1 MNASKRTKKQ
11 NAYLTGIGKSR
22 RLVLYDTILNYPEEE
37 ILAIIGHELG
47 HNTKKHIPKL
57 LITSS
62 IFYTFMFYLT
72 NVVYNFIKNQHIF
85 GVRKAYSL
93 FIHAFLFI
101 TSILYF
107 VTSIFNY
114 IQRKF
119 EYKADKCSLKLHGII
134 SILYPRKGFK
144 NYLIKENKSILFNN
158 FSKLSYFKVSTA
170 ALSNLSYDLVPD
182 SYNL

>member
-107 VTSIFNY
+107 ITPILNY
-114 IQRKF
+114 LQRKF
-119 EYKADKCSLKLHGII
+119 EYEADKYSAKLLGTPEYMISGLKRIV
-134 SILYPRKGFK
+134 
-144 NYLIKENKSILFNN
+144 KEN
-158 FSKLSYFKVSTA
+158 
-170 ALSNLSYDLVPD
+170 LSNLNPLPIYKIWYYSHPSPEERIKKL
-182 SYNL
+182 SEQGK

>member
-72 NVVYNFIKNQHIF
+72 NVVYNFIKNHHIF

-93 FIHAFLFI
+93 FIHAFSFI

-119 EYKADKCSLKLHGII
+119 EYKADKYSLKLLGTPEYMI
-134 SILYPRKGFK
+134 SSLKRIV
-144 NYLIKENKSILFNN
+144 KE
-158 FSKLSYFKVSTA
+158 KLS
-170 ALSNLSYDLVPD
+170 N
-182 SYNL
+182 